1 MEYMCGSCNTYK
13 PKEFFKSMNGTI
25 TTKCKRCLKKYN
37 EVGYSVNYDKRIMTK
52 IKNRTT

>member
-1 MEYMCGSCNTYK
+1 MEYMCGTCNTYK

-25 TTKCKRCLKKYN
+25 TTKCKMCIKKYN
-37 EVGYSVNYDKRIMTK
+37 GVGYSVNYDKRIMTK